1 MAMVEQ
7 GDLLAHYINR
17 ATPLGPLDTDLIR
30 HSDVERKL
38 FDPHYTSFDRLLS
51 KDLNVITGRRGSGK
65 TALLNCY
72 KLRRSLNGGSIAK
85 QHAATF
91 DLWDYES
98 VFSTPTHTAFEA
110 LQLDVMGASGG
121 HRPIESVVADWEQL
135 IGDYL
140 LTQIANRFSALN
152 NHDLGVI
159 HAYLARPET
168 LQRLEANEAV
178 WGVRT
183 LQRASIWPFFKKKAA
198 ADAEL
203 PSRSDALSAANK
215 LLRSAN
221 HRALFLLDSMDEY
234 QVGDRT
240 ADRTVGALIRFVR
253 QFNADYGQMAVKI
266 GLPSEIF
273 PEIQRACANPLKDMV
288 RFDHITWTSIEL
300 ARIAAHR
307 YRLFL
312 QLHDRDGYARYSSL
326 DFNRRGV
333 VRQFWSGM
341 FDAEVRNEYGEA
353 EHPLTY
359 ILRHTQ
365 LLPRQLIAILEYVV
379 KESHAR
385 TGGYWELKGE
395 LVEEAIAKNET
406 VLVTEIF
413 SAYRYVFPDAERVCR
428 ALLGNF
434 PTVFSYDELENK
446 WRQARRPV
454 YSMEHLGNIDFVS
467 ITDMLL
473 RIGVIGVVE
482 KAPTGKYVEGVF
494 SYNLLVPPNIGQGHG
509 LCVHPI
515 FSRHFRC
522 APCKHNKAVL
532 PYGVAFE

>member
-1 MAMVEQ
+1 MAMVDG
-7 GDLLAHYINR
+7 GDLLARYINR
-17 ATPLGPLDTDLIR
+17 ATPLGPIDTDMIR

-51 KDLNVITGRRGSGK
+51 RDLNVITGRRGSGK

-72 KLRRSLNGGSIAK
+72 KFRRSLNGGVSAK
-85 QHAATF
+85 SQSATF
-91 DLWDYES
+91 DLLDYQF

-121 HRPIESVVADWEQL
+121 VRPIESVVADWEQL
-135 IGDYL
+135 IGDYM
-140 LTQIANRFSALN
+140 LTQIATELAALN
-152 NHDLGVI
+152 SQYLGVI

-183 LQRASIWPFFKKKAA
+183 LQRASLWPFSKKKTV
-198 ADAEL
+198 DVEP
-203 PSRSDALSAANK
+203 PSRSDALVAANK
-215 LLRSAN
+215 LLRTAN

-253 QFNADYGQMAVKI
+253 QFNADYEQMAVKI

-288 RFDHITWTSIEL
+288 RFDHITWSSMEL

-312 QLHDRDGYARYSSL
+312 QMYDEDGYSRYGSL
-326 DFNRRGV
+326 DFDRRGV
-333 VRQFWSGM
+333 VRRFWSGM

-353 EHPLTY
+353 EHPITY

-365 LLPRQLIAILEYVV
+365 LLPRQMIAILEYVV

-385 TGGYWELKGE
+385 TGGYRELNNE
-395 LVEEAIAKNET
+395 LVGEAIAKNEA

-413 SAYRYVFPDAERVCR
+413 SAYRYVFANAEQLCR

-434 PTVFSYDELENK
+434 STVFSYDELENK

-454 YSMEHLGNIDFVS
+454 YSTEPGSNMDFIN
-467 ITDMLL
+467 ITDMML

-482 KAPTGKYVEGVF
+482 KAPTSKYIEGVF
-494 SYNLLVPPNIGQGHG
+494 SYNQLMPPNIGQGHA

-522 APCKHNKAVL
+522 APNKHGKAVL